1 MPVRIFHF
9 GGLFF
14 SKKSVGNR
22 FLSLF
27 IITLVLDQLNFLYET
42 SALVQLYPQYFLW
55 IYPICLLFG
64 PLIWWHFKK
73 VRNPEKKLAYKEL
86 LHLLPFVL
94 FIVLGLFP
102 LYELSG
108 ADRLLF
114 AREHF
119 MEYVVPLNYIRSTH
133 VSVYAFHLVFLIVKN
148 KLYSTDTQGLYLTI
162 ITLVFVLAALVQSYL
177 TAFADDYGQFAIY
190 YTLVAILVV
199 IPGVMLYFFP
209 HIIERV
215 HHKYFHSN
223 LTLKDK
229 TRILQKLETLKKN
242 TAYFLKSD
250 LKLRIL
256 SDDLNEK
263 QHHISEVL
271 SKEMNSSF
279 IQYVNKHRIDFTK
292 DLLALPENK
301 KTKLLAIAFDSG
313 FNNTV
318 TFNKAFVKETGQTP
332 GKYRKHFS
340 DSDNDLKYSNKL
352 S

>member
-1 MPVRIFHF
+1 M
-9 GGLFF
+9 
-14 SKKSVGNR
+14 
-22 FLSLF
+22 
-27 IITLVLDQLNFLYET
+27 
-42 SALVQLYPQYFLW
+42 
-55 IYPICLLFG
+55 
-64 PLIWWHFKK
+64 
-73 VRNPEKKLAYKEL
+73 
-86 LHLLPFVL
+86 
-94 FIVLGLFP
+94 
-102 LYELSG
+102 
-108 ADRLLF
+108 
-114 AREHF
+114 
-119 MEYVVPLNYIRSTH
+119 
-133 VSVYAFHLVFLIVKN
+133 KN